1 MLLDDV
7 VVVADSNYWLTGRV
21 CVLLGQNLLRVHMKT
36 QIPIIAT
43 RCINICP
50 TRLKHDHYDGPAL
63 SLHARAPP
71 SRAARAP
78 SRCRGDSLAIPGPAR
93 PGRVRTRAGSRA
105 RDELLS
111 SRLRPGPR
119 VAVEIQSRVDCETG
133 RVRTD
138 GDRAAQDWP
147 DPVRADIP
155 DNNVMVSSL
164 SRHLAIMSSL
174 ARTRPKPSTRTSL

>member
-1 MLLDDV
+1 MMMLWRWCCYV
-7 VVVADSNYWLTGRV
+7 VVVADSNYWLGLV

-71 SRAARAP
+71 SRPARPRVAVEAP
-78 SRCRGDSLAIPGPAR
+78 SRNPRPGPAR
-93 PGRVRTRAGSRA
+93 ASPEWEQDPGAGA

-133 RVRTD
+133 PDRPGR
-138 GDRAAQDWP
+138 DRAPWQPWP
-147 DPVRADIP
+147 SPGWHPRQQCYGLLSL
-155 DNNVMVSSL
+155 SSL
-164 SRHLAIMSSL
+164 DISQ
-174 ARTRPKPSTRTSL
+174 

>member
-1 MLLDDV
+1 MTITTVLH
-7 VVVADSNYWLTGRV
+7 SPYTPGRP
-21 CVLLGQNLLRVHMKT
+21 R
-36 QIPIIAT
+36 A
-43 RCINICP
+43 
-50 TRLKHDHYDGPAL
+50 
-63 SLHARAPP
+63 APP
-71 SRAARAP
+71 GPRV
-78 SRCRGDSLAIPGPAR
+78 SLAIPGPAR

-133 RVRTD
+133 PGRTD

-164 SRHLAIMSSL
+164 TLSTSRNNVIISPDPTQAIHSHIALTHSELCKVRRNVELFSMVNALLVTIRCHQYNVCKSI
-174 ARTRPKPSTRTSL
+174 

>member
-1 MLLDDV
+1 
-7 VVVADSNYWLTGRV
+7 
-21 CVLLGQNLLRVHMKT
+21 MKT

-71 SRAARAP
+71 RRAARAP
-78 SRCRGDSLAIPGPAR
+78 CRSRGDSLAIPGPAR

-133 RVRTD
+133 PGRTD

-164 SRHLAIMSSL
+164 TLSTSRNNVIISPDPTQAIHSHITLTHSEL
-174 ARTRPKPSTRTSL
+174 CKVRRLEYLVLDGQCSARNN